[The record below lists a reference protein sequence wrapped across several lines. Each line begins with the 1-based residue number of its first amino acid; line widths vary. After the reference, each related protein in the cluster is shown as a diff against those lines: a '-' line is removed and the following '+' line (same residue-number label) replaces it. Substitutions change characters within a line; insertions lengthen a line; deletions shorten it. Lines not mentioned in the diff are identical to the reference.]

1 MKFNQYILNT
11 KFKTSRPRNS
21 INLPSLNQ
29 APVIKSMTDAEG
41 IQKAYAHG
49 DYHVFGNTLFIAGS
63 HTVKDWVDDVTKV
76 PFWGNT
82 QNATRYIE
90 AEKALKANPQVNM
103 VVGHSLGGAVALELQ
118 KNHPYLK
125 SRTYGSPT
133 WDIFGTDA
141 MPRSQWEALGKP
153 DFVPEPNKIQRFR
166 NIGDPV
172 SMFDASAK
180 TSVDLMPF
188 NSYSLTHDYSKLGE
202 KFTTEQVEAPT
213 PGTSSDVVGSN

>member
-1 MKFNQYILNT
+1 MKFEQYILNT
-11 KFKTSRPRNS
+11 KFKTARPRNS
-21 INLPSLNQ
+21 ASWQSLNK
-29 APVIKSMTDAEG
+29 APIIKTMTDSEG
-41 IQKAYAHG
+41 IQKAYEQG
-49 DYHVFGNTLFIAGS
+49 DTHVFGNTLFIAGS
-63 HTVKDWVDDVTKV
+63 HTAKDWWDDFTKI
-76 PFWGNT
+76 PFYGDT
-82 QNATRYIE
+82 KQATRYI
-90 AEKALKANPQVNM
+90 AADKALKANPQVNT

-118 KNHPYLK
+118 KQYPYLK

-133 WDIFGTDA
+133 FDPFGTDA
-141 MPRSQWEALGKP
+141 EARSQWEALGKP
-153 DFVPEPNKIQRFR
+153 DFVPEPDKIQRFR

-213 PGTSSDVVGSN
+213 PN